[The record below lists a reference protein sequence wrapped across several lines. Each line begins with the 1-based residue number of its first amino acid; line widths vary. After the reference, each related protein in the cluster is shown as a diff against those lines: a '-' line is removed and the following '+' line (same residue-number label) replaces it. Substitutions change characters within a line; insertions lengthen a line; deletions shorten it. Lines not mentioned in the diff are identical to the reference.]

1 MIKNTFNQLFVK
13 KRAIVLLKKLFRRLV
28 NTKYKSD
35 LKWLKTNSE
44 DTKFFMRKSDNK
56 LYDETITVS
65 KSLFNKYQ
73 KKIKNLDVK
82 LGGAANCDLLY
93 FLIRKLEPEII
104 FETGV
109 AAGFSSATILTAIK
123 KNKKGTLFSSDF
135 PYFRIDNP
143 EKYIGLLVDSS
154 LHNNWKLEIEGDE
167 VNIKKFLKQVEKI
180 DLFHYDS
187 DKSYNGKK
195 LIFNLVKS
203 KMRKGSIFI
212 FDDIQDDRFF
222 KDAVEKSN
230 YDFRVFEF
238 NNKFIGLIQF

>member
-1 MIKNTFNQLFVK
+1 MIKNIINQLLVRGRAFV
-13 KRAIVLLKKLFRRLV
+13 ILKKLLRRLFYA
-28 NTKYKSD
+28 KYKSD
-35 LKWLKTNSE
+35 LKWLITTSE
-44 DTKFFMRKSDNK
+44 DPNLYMQKNDNK
-56 LYDETITVS
+56 LYDETNSIS
-65 KSLFNKYQ
+65 KLLSNKYQ
-73 KKIKNLDVK
+73 KKIETLDVK

-135 PYFRIDNP
+135 PYFRIENP
-143 EKYIGLLVDSS
+143 ENYIGILVDSE
-154 LHNNWKLEIEGDE
+154 LQNNWKLEIEGDV

-195 LIFNLVKS
+195 LVFNLVKS
-203 KMRKGSIFI
+203 KMKKGSVFI

-222 KDAVEKSN
+222 KDIVEEFN
-230 YDFRVFEF
+230 YDFKVFKF
-238 NNKFIGLIQF
+238 NNKYIGLIQF